1 MAEAGKTMQEV
12 VASVQRVNDV
22 ITEIT
27 AASTEQSAGI
37 DQVNDAIIH
46 IDEITQQNAALVEEA
61 AAAAASLQE
70 QAANLSQVV
79 SIFKY
84 HHASVR
90 THPVLTNTSQSPAK
104 KSSLALTA

>member
-1 MAEAGKTMQEV
+1 MQEV

-79 SIFKY
+79 SIFKFDQHLQH